1 MNEVLLIAG
10 MTLVTFLPRWGV
22 MALLGRVEMPAPL
35 FNTLK
40 YVPVAVLVAII
51 APEMV
56 MRDGQVSI
64 SVQNA
69 TLVAGVVAG
78 LVAWRTRNL
87 LATIGVGLAI
97 FVLWQTVI
105 APPVAS
111 AAGNTFNTEA
121 QRDTEETQSIEEDL
135 TAKAQNPPGIQASET
150 ATPTADAAAEAT
162 TEVMQIELLRP
173 VVLNTYP
180 HDTDAFTQGLLLH
193 DGYFYESTGRVG
205 FSTLRK
211 VEIET
216 GEVLQ
221 SVDVP
226 PPVFAEGLT
235 LVDDRLIQITW
246 QSNEAYVYD
255 LETFEKLE
263 TFSYEGEGWGIC
275 YDGESL
281 WMSDGS
287 NLLTERD
294 PVTFEVLDTVEVL
307 VWEQP
312 VTMLNEL
319 ECVDEVVYANVW
331 QTDFIVRIDKETGTV
346 TGLVDGSELLTLEQ
360 RQQLEPGGVLNGIA
374 WNPDDETFYLTGK
387 LWPSVFEV
395 QLESAGML
403 SPGR

>member
-40 YVPVAVLVAII
+40 YVPVAVLAAII
-51 APEMV
+51 APELLL
-56 MRDGQVSI
+56 RDGQVYI
-64 SVQNA
+64 SLQNA
-69 TLVAGVVAG
+69 TLMAGLVAG

-87 LATIGVGLAI
+87 LSTIGVGLLV
-97 FVLWQTVI
+97 FFLWQTIV
-105 APPVAS
+105 APPVAG
-111 AAGNTFNTEA
+111 ARGNT
-121 QRDTEETQSIEEDL
+121 ETQSVGTPFMASVSQRPEL
-135 TAKAQNPPGIQASET
+135 QASGT
-150 ATPTADAAAEAT
+150 AVPGAEAT
-162 TEVMQIELLRP
+162 ATAEVAQIELLRP

-180 HDTDAFTQGLLLH
+180 HDTNAFTQGLLLH
-193 DGYFYESTGRVG
+193 EGVFYESTGRVG
-205 FSTLRK
+205 LSTLRK
-211 VEIET
+211 VEIES

-263 TFSYEGEGWGIC
+263 TFNYEGEGWGIC

-287 NLLTERD
+287 NILTERD

-307 VWEQP
+307 AWEQP

-319 ECVDEVVYANVW
+319 ECVDDVVFANIW
-331 QTDFIVRIDKETGTV
+331 QTDFIVRIDKATGTV
-346 TGLVDGSELLTLEQ
+346 TGLVDGSELLTVEQ
-360 RQQLEPGGVLNGIA
+360 RQELEPGAVLNGIA
-374 WNPDDETFYLTGK
+374 WNPEDETFYLTGK

>member
-40 YVPVAVLVAII
+40 YVPVAVLAAII
-51 APEMV
+51 APELLL
-56 MRDGQVSI
+56 REGQVYI
-64 SVQNA
+64 SLQNA

-87 LATIGVGLAI
+87 LATIGIGLLV
-97 FVLWQTVI
+97 FFLWQTIV

-111 AAGNTFNTEA
+111 A
-121 QRDTEETQSIEEDL
+121 QSP
-135 TAKAQNPPGIQASET
+135 TET
-150 ATPTADAAAEAT
+150 AVPAAEAT
-162 TEVMQIELLRP
+162 AEVAQIELLRP

-180 HDTDAFTQGLLLH
+180 HDTNAFTQGLLLH
-193 DGYFYESTGRVG
+193 EGVFYESTGRVG
-205 FSTLRK
+205 LSTLRK

-235 LVDDRLIQITW
+235 LVAEAERLIQITW

-263 TFSYEGEGWGIC
+263 TFTYEGEGWGIC

-287 NLLTERD
+287 NILTERD

-307 VWEQP
+307 AWEQP

-319 ECVDEVVYANVW
+319 ECVDDVVYANIW
-331 QTDFIVRIDKETGTV
+331 QTDFIVRIDKATGTV
-346 TGLVDGSELLTLEQ
+346 TGLVDGSELLTVEQ
-360 RQQLEPGGVLNGIA
+360 RQELEPGAVLNGIA
-374 WNPDDETFYLTGK
+374 WNPEDETFYLTGK

-395 QLESAGML
+395 RLESAGML